1 MSYTDFFIIGNGFD
15 RAHGILTG
23 YGDFRRWLLQNN
35 RFDFIHE
42 LQSAYPARI
51 KDDYQLWSQFEKA
64 L

>member
-1 MSYTDFFIIGNGFD
+1 MPYTDFFIIGNGFD
-15 RAHGILTG
+15 RAHGMPTG

-51 KDDYQLWSQFEKA
+51 KDDYLLW
-64 L
+64 